1 MSAKQQAIQDIRT
14 ELHEC
19 NKAFIA
25 FRTELNPVMRRIVKS
40 YLKKQNE
47 MKWNILIWFPI

>member
-14 ELHEC
+14 ELQGC

-47 MKWNILIWFPI
+47 MK